1 MLQVVLCVFVTE
13 GPLPDWLKDVDVRV
27 QFGLKFGKG
36 RGFIKA
42 GDPVVVVTGW
52 KQGPGFTNTMRI
64 VYVSADSKGAMI
76 GGIVGEKKVESIP
89 YTPVI

>member
-1 MLQVVLCVFVTE
+1 MSSLGWKLYCIFVTA
-13 GPLPDWLKDVDVRV
+13 GIVSDDWVKDVDARV

-52 KQGPGFTNTMRI
+52 KRGPGFTNTMRI
-64 VYVSADSKGAMI
+64 MYVSANIKGALA
-76 GGIVGEKKVESIP
+76 GRD
-89 YTPVI
+89 

>member
-1 MLQVVLCVFVTE
+1 VLVTE
-13 GPLPDWLKDVDVRV
+13 SPLADWLKDVDARV

-42 GDPVVVVTGW
+42 GDPVVIVTGW

-64 VYVSADSKGAMI
+64 VYVCADIKGPI
-76 GGIVGEKKVESIP
+76 NGQDNGEKQE
-89 YTPVI
+89 